1 MSATIPNNMLLSDLL
16 KATGY
21 DCPDDLQGKTF
32 KQSTSG
38 GSADLEANH
47 QTTVKVDEY
56 TQPIEITP
64 ESGKDGMEKVT
75 LTLTDIPSEADIEAN
90 KSATIDV
97 STYTEPVE
105 ITPTAG
111 KDGMAKATVT
121 LTNIPSG
128 VGNQGYS
135 VLAENGDSDGTIFS
149 KIVCF
154 GGATLT
160 SDKIPAGT
168 YNAFFVTDDVYTG
181 EDHDFTD
188 IPSLFSTPSNVS
200 ATQAGN
206 MPAYY
211 RVVISA
217 DTHIKSSGEYG
228 TQGRKALLTLFPVGA

>member
-1 MSATIPNNMLLSDLL
+1 MSATIPNSMLLSDLL

-32 KQSTSG
+32 NQSTSG
-38 GSADLEANH
+38 GEADLEANH
-47 QTTVKVDEY
+47 ASSVNVEEY

-64 ESGKDGMEKVT
+64 AEGKDGMEKVT
-75 LTLTDIPSEADIEAN
+75 LTLT
-90 KSATIDV
+90 
-97 STYTEPVE
+97 
-105 ITPTAG
+105 
-111 KDGMAKATVT
+111 
-121 LTNIPSG
+121 NIPSSE
-128 VGNQGYS
+128 GNQGYS

-160 SDKIPAGT
+160 ENKIHAGA
-168 YNAFFVTDDVYTG
+168 YDAFFVTDDVYTG

-206 MPAYY
+206 MPNYY

-217 DTHIKSSGEYG
+217 DTGIKSSGEYG
-228 TQGRKALLTLFPVGA
+228 TQGRRALLTLFPVGA